1 MMAMAAWP
9 MCHSVNKRRTVIRTE
24 KSYRGK
30 VHLCVIAIRV
40 LSFGSMSDRAS
51 ESSLHPAPA
60 LASKKG

>member
-9 MCHSVNKRRTVIRTE
+9 MCHSVNKGRTVIRTE
-24 KSYRGK
+24 RK

-51 ESSLHPAPA
+51 ESYIHPASA
-60 LASKKG
+60 LPRKKG